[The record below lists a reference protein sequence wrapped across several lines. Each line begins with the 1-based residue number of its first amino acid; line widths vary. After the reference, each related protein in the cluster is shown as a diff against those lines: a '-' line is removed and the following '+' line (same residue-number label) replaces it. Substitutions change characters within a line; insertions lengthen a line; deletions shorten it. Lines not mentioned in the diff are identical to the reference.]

1 MVSAQ
6 IGGYDD
12 EDARYTTSAN
22 ERLDEG
28 HELQGLA
35 QAWLVREQSPA
46 PANGAKKPPDA
57 VGLVGH
63 QHLRTVHGSARVI
76 QLREVARAGKRG
88 MWLDTRQWA
97 KCMCTCTSAGHMRA
111 RCVPSI
117 NMTPGPEAETSE
129 SAPRAADP
137 EPA

>member
-6 IGGYDD
+6 IGGCDD

-88 MWLDTRQWA
+88 MRLDTAAVGKVHVYLHQRGA
-97 KCMCTCTSAGHMRA
+97 YASPVRA
-111 RCVPSI
+111 VDQYDSR
-117 NMTPGPEAETSE
+117 T
-129 SAPRAADP
+129 
-137 EPA
+137 